1 MIKQTDE
8 QIRKIILLEYQ
19 NRLNKTSK
27 NPEIHI
33 YNFPK
38 LKEIN
43 NEIILKNIKYLINEN
58 LVRGWIDEEGE
69 NVFPWITKLTPLGIK
84 LLKKDNISYN

>member
-19 NRLNKTSK
+19 NRLKKTSK

-58 LVRGWIDEEGE
+58 LVRGGIDEEGE